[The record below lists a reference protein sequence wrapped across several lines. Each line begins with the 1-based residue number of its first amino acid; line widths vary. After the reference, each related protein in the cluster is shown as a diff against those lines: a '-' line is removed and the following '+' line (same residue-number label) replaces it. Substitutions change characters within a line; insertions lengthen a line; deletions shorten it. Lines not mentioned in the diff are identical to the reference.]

1 MARSKKSVSC
11 RHRRRVESAFPSRVI
26 RADVPRFYPEAEEL
40 CGRSCSSC
48 LCQLDCWGWGHFG
61 QQRPSVARPVRYLLY
76 PADAAHCA
84 QVSSQIHGQRQQAL
98 PALRLLCS
106 RAGRR
111 WSVPED
117 RASGHVHCSYWIST
131 AARRLRRADAQVVR
145 RAPPASRRKVSEP
158 AAESASTLRSDA
170 ARSPAA
176 MNSDFLRPVR

>member
-11 RHRRRVESAFPSRVI
+11 LHRRRGESAFPLRVI

-40 CGRSCSSC
+40 FGRSCSSC

-61 QQRPSVARPVRYLLY
+61 LQRPSVARPVRCLLY

-84 QVSSQIHGQRQQAL
+84 QVSSQIHGQPRQAL

-131 AARRLRRADAQVVR
+131 AVRRLRRADAQVER
-145 RAPPASRRKVSEP
+145 RAPPASRRKESAP
-158 AAESASTLRSDA
+158 AAESAWTLRSDA
-170 ARSPAA
+170 ARSLGA